1 MIGRPDWFKK
11 KYSGLGIRPAT
22 WQGWVYFLI
31 AIALIAFVWWQPLWD
46 WSDKVRNTIMIVLVV
61 VMVLDTIHII
71 YILNK
76 NEGNE

>member
-11 KYSGLGIRPAT
+11 KYSGIGIKPKT
-22 WQGWVYFLI
+22 WQGWVYFLT

-46 WSDKVRNTIMIVLVV
+46 WSDQVRNTIMIMLIV
-61 VMVLDTIHII
+61 VMVLDTIHIM
-71 YILNK
+71 YLLNK